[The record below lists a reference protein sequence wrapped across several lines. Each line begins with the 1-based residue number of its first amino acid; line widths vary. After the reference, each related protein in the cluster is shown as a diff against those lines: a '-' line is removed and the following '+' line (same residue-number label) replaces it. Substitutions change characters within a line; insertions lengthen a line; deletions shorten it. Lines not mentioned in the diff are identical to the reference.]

1 MYIANLTSM
10 TVGPDASGDACPAEW
25 IQDTSIPYPTV
36 PAGPCTGVF
45 GADDARC
52 VPSKCTGTPS
62 DGGVPCP
69 DRSTEGAC
77 SDASGCDWWPS
88 CPKSLAPNATLGA
101 ESCIDSPPPF
111 EGTCRETATGEAS
124 SLTDFNACAAV
135 TALATADACNAVTF
149 ASGTVGTPCTYEPKD
164 WRCYLHFTIAE
175 NLRGTP
181 MVIGAT
187 PAGMVLKRCPLV
199 GIPVVG
205 EQYVFGI
212 TGPCAWRKGDFVALS
227 EVPESFLPMM
237 QPESPEQCPAVDLN
251 GGGST
256 TLVILLIVV
265 LPLGGIVSTH
275 PSTPHLRETF
285 GTPPFGLQHSDCST
299 VVRVFAG
306 AVWAAGEVLPDVFRA
321 KEGGSAGG

>member
-1 MYIANLTSM
+1 
-10 TVGPDASGDACPAEW
+10 
-25 IQDTSIPYPTV
+25 
-36 PAGPCTGVF
+36 
-45 GADDARC
+45 
-52 VPSKCTGTPS
+52 
-62 DGGVPCP
+62 
-69 DRSTEGAC
+69 
-77 SDASGCDWWPS
+77 
-88 CPKSLAPNATLGA
+88 
-101 ESCIDSPPPF
+101 
-111 EGTCRETATGEAS
+111 
-124 SLTDFNACAAV
+124 
-135 TALATADACNAVTF
+135 
-149 ASGTVGTPCTYEPKD
+149 
-164 WRCYLHFTIAE
+164 
-175 NLRGTP
+175 